1 MKNTTIYIKNMV
13 CNRCIRVITE
23 DLEKLGIAIESIE
36 LGKVVI
42 SGDVSEEE
50 LRQIE
55 KALLSSGFE
64 LINDR
69 QHQIIDQVKTIIIE
83 YIHHDKFKPEHINLS
98 DFLEQQVSVNYF
110 SLSKLFSSVEGI
122 TIEKYAILQKI
133 ERVKELL
140 VYNEL
145 SLGEIAFDLGYSSVA
160 HLSGQFKQVT
170 GLTPTAFK
178 KMTRSRRKPLDQ
190 IQDTK

>member
-13 CNRCIRVITE
+13 CNRCIRVVRE
-23 DLEKLGIAIESIE
+23 DLEKLGIAIDSIE
-36 LGKVVI
+36 LGKAVI
-42 SGDVSEEE
+42 SGDVSEEA
-50 LRQIE
+50 LMQIE

-69 QHQIIDQVKTIIIE
+69 QHQIIEQIKTIIIE
-83 YIHHDKFKPEHINLS
+83 YIHHDKSKPESINLS
-98 DFLEQQVSVNYF
+98 DFLEQQVRVNYF

-140 VYNEL
+140 VYDEL
-145 SLGEIAFDLGYSSVA
+145 SLGEIAFELGYSSVA

-178 KMTRSRRKPLDQ
+178 KMTGSRRNPLDQ

>member
-13 CNRCIRVITE
+13 CNRCIRVVRE
-23 DLEKLGIAIESIE
+23 DLEKLGIAIDSIE
-36 LGKVVI
+36 LGKAVI
-42 SGDVSEEE
+42 SGDVSEEA
-50 LRQIE
+50 LMQIE

-69 QHQIIDQVKTIIIE
+69 QHQIIEQIKTIIIE
-83 YIHHDKFKPEHINLS
+83 YIHHDKSKPESINLS
-98 DFLEQQVSVNYF
+98 DFLEQQVRVNYF

-140 VYNEL
+140 VYDEL

-178 KMTRSRRKPLDQ
+178 KMTGSRRNPLDQ

>member
-13 CNRCIRVITE
+13 CNRCIRVVTE
-23 DLEKLGIAIESIE
+23 DLEKLGITIDSIE
-36 LGKVVI
+36 LGKAVI
-42 SGDVSEEE
+42 SGDLSEEV
-50 LRQIE
+50 LMQIE
-55 KALLSSGFE
+55 KVLLSSGFE

-69 QHQIIDQVKTIIIE
+69 QHQIIEQVKTIIIE
-83 YIHHDKFKPEHINLS
+83 CIHHDKSKPESVNLS
-98 DFLEQQVSVNYF
+98 DFLEQQVRVNYF

-140 VYNEL
+140 VYDEL

-178 KMTRSRRKPLDQ
+178 KMTGSRRNPLDQ